1 VFAAPPN
8 KQLGG
13 KGANLCEM
21 AKCGVNIPPGLTITT
36 EVCEE
41 FYRVGECVPVTHEMV
56 CIVAPWVNGWLVLA
70 AAKRRVWVAHGV
82 GVCFCSTRQRG
93 R

>member
-1 VFAAPPN
+1 MLPCLSPA
-8 KQLGG
+8 QLGG

-41 FYRVGECVPVTHEMV
+41 FYRVGAYPQATRVPSLP
-56 CIVAPWVNGWLVLA
+56 ISSAL
-70 AAKRRVWVAHGV
+70 
-82 GVCFCSTRQRG
+82 
-93 R
+93 